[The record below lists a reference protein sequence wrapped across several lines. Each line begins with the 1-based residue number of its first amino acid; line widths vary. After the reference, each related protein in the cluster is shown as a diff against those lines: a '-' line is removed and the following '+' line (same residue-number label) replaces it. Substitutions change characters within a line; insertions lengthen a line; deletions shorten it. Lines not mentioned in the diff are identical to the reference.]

1 MLSKSEL
8 TSRTGLRSCAG
19 RDRSVW
25 DRQAEGSLLLVLE
38 EDRVDTVVDPVR
50 IVTGPTVCPVDVTT
64 DMRGGSIVIFAE
76 KTLKYR
82 VNCVSLR
89 CENCVEFA
97 TVCP

>member
-25 DRQAEGSLLLVLE
+25 DRPAVGSLLLVLE

-64 DMRGGSIVIFAE
+64 GKRGGLIVI
-76 KTLKYR
+76 L
-82 VNCVSLR
+82 C
-89 CENCVEFA
+89 
-97 TVCP
+97 